1 MTTTALNSLA
11 LASSAYLRSAM
22 HQPIQWHE
30 WGAEAFAAA
39 ARDNK
44 PMLLDIG
51 AVWCHW
57 CHVMDRESYDDAE
70 IAAIVNQH
78 FIAVKVDRDER
89 PDIDSRYQAA
99 VQAVSGQGGWPLTAF
114 LTPDGKPFYGGTYFP
129 PSDGYGRPSF
139 RRVLLSIANAYAE
152 KHGDVVEQAAM
163 VESAIAQAESFAGKD
178 GRVSASVIS
187 AIQTSAL
194 RMFDPQHGGFG
205 QAPKFPHP
213 SALDLLIERYART
226 SGASLHGTAEGDSLR
241 NMIVTTLEHMAK
253 GGVYDQLAG
262 GFHRYSVDERWV
274 VPHFEKMCYDNSE
287 LLKNYVHGYQATGE
301 EFFSDVARDIIR
313 WMDEWLSDRERGGFY
328 ASQDADIN
336 MDDDGD
342 YFTWTL
348 DEARA
353 VLTEEEAQVAA
364 LHYDINEVG
373 EMHHNPAKN
382 VLYVRAPVAEIGRR
396 LNLTAERV
404 QELLAAAKKKMYAAR
419 LQRPTPYIDK
429 TVYVG
434 WNSLCVSAY
443 LEAAKVLGLP
453 DARRF
458 ALRSLDRVLGEA
470 WKAHP
475 PQEKDA
481 GEGPFD
487 SRSGQVRTTQP
498 GLLLHVVAYSDPA
511 ASHREVSGMLED
523 YAFTALAC
531 LDAYEATADFSYFKF
546 ARAITDAMIAR
557 FYDATSGGFFD
568 AEPAADGQSLGVL
581 ATRRKPLQ
589 DSPTPAGNP
598 MAAIALARMHH
609 YTGDGGYRDKAEQTL
624 ETFAG
629 VAEQFGIFAA
639 TYGIAVVHFLESPV
653 QVVVIADGDVGTAE
667 NLYTAAV
674 APFAF
679 SKSTLRLAASQAVT
693 ENLPPGLA
701 ATIPNLPGLGSG
713 KSFAVLCSG
722 SSCQPPV
729 FDAAELRSRLEA
741 AVQGRLEIPKRL
753 AKTERPFDCAQCSLW
768 GKTKSGGAPKLF
780 ITLRGQKR
788 GAGGLV

>member
-1 MTTTALNSLA
+1 
-11 LASSAYLRSAM
+11 M

-39 ARDNK
+39 QRDNK

-129 PSDGYGRPSF
+129 PQDGYGRPSF
-139 RRVLLSIANAYAE
+139 RRVLLSIANAFAE
-152 KHGDVVEQAAM
+152 KRGDVLEQAKM
-163 VESAIAQAESFAGKD
+163 VESAIAQSESFAGKD
-178 GRVSASVIS
+178 GRVSEGLID
-187 AIQTSAL
+187 AIQTSAF

-213 SALDLLIERYART
+213 SALELLIERYAR
-226 SGASLHGTAEGDSLR
+226 GTGAEGSIELPPYRKERDRMGHPPRTDPPRSDPPRTDPPRSDPPRTAGDDLR
-241 NMIVTTLEHMAK
+241 NLIVTTLEHMAR

-301 EFFSDVARDIIR
+301 QFFADVARDIIR

-328 ASQDADIN
+328 ASQDADIS

-382 VLYVRAPVAEIGRR
+382 VLYVRASLEQIAQRMNRTTAPV
-396 LNLTAERV
+396 T
-404 QELLAAAKKKMYAAR
+404 ELLASAKKKMYAAR

-443 LEAAKVLGLP
+443 LEAAKVLALA

-470 WKAHP
+470 WKPHA
-475 PQEKDA
+475 QQNEKKSA
-481 GEGPFD
+481 GESPAP
-487 SRSGQVRTTQP
+487 TQAGLKQSEP
-498 GLLLHVVAYSDPA
+498 TQELLLHVVSYSDPG
-511 ASHREVSGMLED
+511 ASHREVPGLLED

-531 LDAYEATADFSYFKF
+531 LDAYEATADLSYFKF
-546 ARAITDAMIAR
+546 AHGITDAMISR
-557 FYDATSGGFFD
+557 FYDKTSGGFFD
-568 AEPAADGQSLGVL
+568 SEPAAEGQSLGVL

-598 MAAIALARMHH
+598 MAAIALTRLHH
-609 YTGDGGYRDKAEQTL
+609 YTGDAGYRDKAEQTL

-629 VAEQFGIFAA
+629 VAGEFGIFAA
-639 TYGIAVVHFLESPV
+639 TYGIAVAHLLASPV
-653 QVVVIADGDVGTAE
+653 QIVVIAEDGDEETA
-667 NLYTAAV
+667 NQLSAAAV
-674 APFAF
+674 ASF
-679 SKSTLRLAASQAVT
+679 SFGKTVLRLTANQAVR

-701 ATIPNLPGLGSG
+701 ATIPGLPGLGSG
-713 KSFAVLCSG
+713 KSFALLCSG
-722 SSCQPPV
+722 STCQPPV
-729 FDAAELRSRLEA
+729 FNAAELRRVVEA
-741 AVQGRLEIPKRL
+741 ALQR
-753 AKTERPFDCAQCSLW
+753 S
-768 GKTKSGGAPKLF
+768 
-780 ITLRGQKR
+780 
-788 GAGGLV
+788 